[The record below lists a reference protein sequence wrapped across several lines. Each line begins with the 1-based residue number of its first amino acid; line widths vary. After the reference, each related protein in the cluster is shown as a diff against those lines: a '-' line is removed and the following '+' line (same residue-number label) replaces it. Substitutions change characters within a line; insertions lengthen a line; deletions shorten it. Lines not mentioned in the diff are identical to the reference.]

1 MKNVYAVM
9 INLALFALSKV
20 LSQILCENLSKNYKI
35 NVVVF
40 RLYMHMQEK
49 GIMVQDKS
57 MVKKAGPGGAKALMN
72 TIMQLRKL
80 CNHPFMFREVEE
92 SYAKHIGELFL
103 YLIRTLFFVFS
114 TFDK

>member
-1 MKNVYAVM
+1 MSG
-9 INLALFALSKV
+9 LLD
-20 LSQILCENLSKNYKI
+20 YKI

-57 MVKKAGPGGAKALMN
+57 LVKKAGSGGTKALMN

-92 SYAKHIGELFL
+92 SYAKHIGELL
-103 YLIRTLFFVFS
+103 SLKLVIYLSLTN
-114 TFDK
+114 